1 MVSIELPSL
10 RSYFEAPRKRLLL
23 VASTGG
29 HLSQLV
35 RLAERENAAEDS
47 VWVTFD
53 SPQSRSML
61 RGKRVLWVDYIAPR
75 DLRRTAMAYR
85 RIAAELDPR
94 DFDGVLSTGAA
105 VAVAGLLWARRHYI
119 PTVYVESVSRTD
131 GPSLTGR
138 IVQKLRLADLYTQHS
153 SWADDRWQ
161 LTPSVLSDFAVD
173 TPRPLP
179 RDRAGLK
186 VLVTLG
192 TIKPYRFDSVVDRL
206 VDITGPDD
214 EIVWQ
219 LGETSRSG
227 LQGRSH
233 DLMPADELL
242 EEAKAADVVVTHSGV
257 GTILQMLDNGISPVV
272 VPRLKERGEH
282 VDDHQLQI
290 WRLLS
295 EAGIGSP
302 VHVQDLSRETLTAAA
317 SKRVRTLS

>member
-1 MVSIELPSL
+1 M
-10 RSYFEAPRKRLLL
+10 

-35 RLAERENAAEDS
+35 RLAERENAADDS

-75 DLRRTAMAYR
+75 DLRGTVKAYR
-85 RIAAELDPR
+85 HISANLNPR

-105 VAVAGLLWARRHYI
+105 VAVAGLAWARRHYV
-119 PTVYVESVSRTD
+119 PAVYVESVSRTD

-138 IVQKLRLADLYTQHS
+138 IVQKLRLAELYTQHA
-153 SWADDRWQ
+153 SWASAKWQ
-161 LTPSVLSDFAVD
+161 LTPSVLNDFAAD
-173 TPRPLP
+173 TPRPLSGE
-179 RDRAGLK
+179 RAGLK

-206 VDITGPDD
+206 VDITGPED

-233 DLMPADELL
+233 DLMPADQLL
-242 EEAKAADVVVTHSGV
+242 AEAKAADVVVTHSGV
-257 GTILQMLDNGISPVV
+257 GTILQMLDSGISPVV

-282 VDDHQLQI
+282 IDDHQLQI
-290 WRLLS
+290 WRLLD

-302 VHVQDLSRETLTAAA
+302 VQVQDLSRDTLTSAA
-317 SKRVRTLS
+317 SKRVRVLS